1 MLSDEQIEKITGAS
15 RARASMW
22 LVASAIAR
30 AIEAEV
36 RKDDE
41 ALIRQMR
48 EAVDLGKK
56 LALTGGVFTTPELAL
71 LTAASTAATARLEE
85 AP

>member
-1 MLSDEQIEKITGAS
+1 MKDKDMGIDEFFADLCESG
-15 RARASMW
+15 RRFARH
-22 LVASAIAR
+22 V
-30 AIEAEV
+30 EAGV

-41 ALIRQMR
+41 ALIRQML

-71 LTAASTAATARLEE
+71 LTAASTAATARLEK